1 MSKRKRI
8 LVAPLDWGLGY
19 AARCIPV
26 IAKLR
31 QYGVDIVIASEGR
44 PHDLLR
50 KEFPN
55 LEHIRFPDHT
65 PQTLYEETLAWSIM
79 KNFPALEKDFQQEHL
94 AVESEI
100 KHLNIDAV
108 ISDTRLGAYSE
119 TVPSIL
125 LIHQLNTL
133 LPAYLQWGERIA
145 TLALRNQCNKFSEC
159 WIPDFE
165 GTDNLAGKLSHPQT
179 LPRNSFFIGPIS
191 RVTWTETKKEMEIL
205 VILSGTEPERTIFEQ
220 EIVSQLQQT
229 THHSIV
235 VRGKPEHSTRLKF
248 SDNIILV
255 NSLQSD
261 EFSKA
266 IALSNIIVARPGY
279 STIMDLSFAGAKAI
293 FIPAPQQAEQE
304 YLAGEL
310 MKKKICYSEPQ
321 EEFSLQRSMEKA
333 KEYSGFTHR
342 FSPDHTT
349 LRQRIEQLLITIG
362 Y

>member
-1 MSKRKRI
+1 MKLEMLS
-8 LVAPLDWGLGY
+8 AS
-19 AARCIPV
+19 ARTS
-26 IAKLR
+26 R
-31 QYGVDIVIASEGR
+31 
-44 PHDLLR
+44 
-50 KEFPN
+50 
-55 LEHIRFPDHT
+55 
-65 PQTLYEETLAWSIM
+65 
-79 KNFPALEKDFQQEHL
+79 
-94 AVESEI
+94 
-100 KHLNIDAV
+100 
-108 ISDTRLGAYSE
+108 
-119 TVPSIL
+119 
-125 LIHQLNTL
+125 
-133 LPAYLQWGERIA
+133 
-145 TLALRNQCNKFSEC
+145 
-159 WIPDFE
+159 
-165 GTDNLAGKLSHPQT
+165 
-179 LPRNSFFIGPIS
+179 GPIS
-191 RVTWTETKKEMEIL
+191 RVTWTEAKKEMEIL

-266 IALSNIIVARPGY
+266 IALSNIIVARSGY

-293 FIPAPQQAEQE
+293 FIPSPQQAEQE
-304 YLAGEL
+304 YLADEL

-342 FSPDHTT
+342 LSPDHTT